1 MSDPSSVI
9 AISIQPAAP
18 ETWVEF
24 GIMPQLAEAM
34 SREDEWTGTKDAA
47 ARKRKAPIKKTDELG
62 ASPETRVGSED
73 LMQCWDDEQQ
83 AVSAV
88 PASRM
93 MQLHRTRRPLL
104 PPWSSVNKK

>member
-47 ARKRKAPIKKTDELG
+47 APFLPTVL
-62 ASPETRVGSED
+62 
-73 LMQCWDDEQQ
+73 QQ
-83 AVSAV
+83 TV
-88 PASRM
+88 P
-93 MQLHRTRRPLL
+93 HG
-104 PPWSSVNKK
+104 N